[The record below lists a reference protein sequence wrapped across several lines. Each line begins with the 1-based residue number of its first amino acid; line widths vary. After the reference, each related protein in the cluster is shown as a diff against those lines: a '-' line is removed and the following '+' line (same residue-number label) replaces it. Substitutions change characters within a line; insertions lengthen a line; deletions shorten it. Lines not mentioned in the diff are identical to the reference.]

1 MEDFPVELMELNPEK
16 HSDGWWVTA
25 AELDVRQVAQV
36 MLTRQVRLVTMTA
49 TARPG
54 GETDVIYH
62 YAAAGVTYNLK
73 TTTRA
78 NSLPSISVL
87 LPAANWIEREIH
99 DLFAVQFEGH
109 PNLARLVR
117 PPETPE
123 GFYRQ
128 PGGAASREKAPAP
141 ERKA

>member
-1 MEDFPVELMELNPEK
+1 MEDFPVELLELNPEK
-16 HSDGWWVTA
+16 HGDGWWVTA
-25 AELDVRQVAQV
+25 AELDVRHVAQV
-36 MLTRQVRLVTMTA
+36 MLERQARLVTMTGIV
-49 TARPG
+49 RPA

-62 YAAAGVTYNLK
+62 YAAGAAYNFK

-78 NSLPSISVL
+78 NCLPSIATI

-128 PGGAASREKAPAP
+128 PGGAASREKAP

>member
-1 MEDFPVELMELNPEK
+1 MDEFPIELMDLKPEK

-25 AELDVRQVAQV
+25 PDLDVRGVSQV
-36 MLTRQVRLVTMTA
+36 MHARQARLVTMTA
-49 TARPG
+49 VSRPG

-62 YAAAGVTYNLK
+62 YAAAGTTYNLK
-73 TTTRA
+73 TTTHA
-78 NSLPSISVL
+78 NSLPSIANL

-99 DLFAVQFEGH
+99 DLFAVKFEGH

-123 GFYRQ
+123 GFFRQ
-128 PGGAASREKAPAP
+128 PGGADSKDTSPAH